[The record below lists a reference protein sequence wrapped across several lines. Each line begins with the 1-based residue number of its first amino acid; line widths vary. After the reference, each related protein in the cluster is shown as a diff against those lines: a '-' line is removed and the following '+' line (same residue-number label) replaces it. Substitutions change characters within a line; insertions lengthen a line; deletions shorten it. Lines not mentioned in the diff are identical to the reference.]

1 MRSLGVT
8 EYRSLITR
16 PGHLPL
22 QTAAH
27 PSPLCAVLALRA
39 AGQGLISLSSFYTV
53 EVLWPGKAPG
63 CCPRYRITYPPS
75 PLPRESSGLSSGLY
89 VRLYLASLGECV
101 QCTAGLLVCPAQGPM
116 VLTLLMISLG
126 TVSLCLFS
134 RAGLA
139 VCRRPDDTQA
149 PYSPIILACG
159 I

>member
-1 MRSLGVT
+1 MRSLGGT

-22 QTAAH
+22 HSGSSLPSLCCAGPQGSRARSHQPLFLLYCGGSVARQGPWVLPQVQNHIPPH
-27 PSPLCAVLALRA
+27 PH
-39 AGQGLISLSSFYTV
+39 
-53 EVLWPGKAPG
+53 
-63 CCPRYRITYPPS
+63 CPW
-75 PLPRESSGLSSGLY
+75 ESSGLSSGLY

-101 QCTAGLLVCPAQGPM
+101 QCTAGLLVCPAQGLM